1 MTPALDL
8 LHMLRRAGWFPNRR
22 VDVQYALPIL
32 QENGSEAHETALGFL
47 REYASLTLTF
57 PHARISGV
65 MDDVHIDPVLA
76 SLHVGPGWAEHYSER
91 LGEPLCV
98 VGEAYRGNMVML
110 VAPSGKTVLGRDEL
124 LLLAGESP
132 LEALRRIVLDEE
144 MPEIPELPDDEAAP

>member
-1 MTPALDL
+1 MTPPLVL
-8 LHMLRRAGWFPNRR
+8 LPILRRAGWFPDRQ

-32 QENGSEAHETALGFL
+32 QENGSAVHEAALTFL
-47 REYASLTLTF
+47 REYASLTLKF
-57 PHARISGV
+57 PHARVSGV
-65 MDDVHIDPVLA
+65 TDDVHIDPVLA

-110 VAPSGKTVLGRDEL
+110 VAPSGKTLLGRDEL

-132 LEALRRIVLDEE
+132 LEALTKIILDQE
-144 MPEIPELPDDEAAP
+144 MPEIPELPDDGVEP

>member
-8 LHMLRRAGWFPNRR
+8 LSILRRAGWFPNRR
-22 VDVQYALPIL
+22 VDVQYTIPIL
-32 QENGSEAHETALGFL
+32 QENGSEVHETALGFL
-47 REYASLTLTF
+47 REYASLTLKF
-57 PHARISGV
+57 PHARVAGV

-124 LLLAGESP
+124 LLFAGESP
-132 LEALRRIVLDEE
+132 IEAFTKIILDQV
-144 MPEIPELPDDEAAP
+144 MPEIPELPEDEEEP